1 MAQSQRITVKGV
13 RRREISSEDL
23 AYIYFLMGKAALRA
37 KRERDAEEKAKQRE
51 KKRER

>member
-1 MAQSQRITVKGV
+1 MAQSSRISVKGV

-37 KRERDAEEKAKQRE
+37 KRDRAAQEKAKRRGTQSE
-51 KKRER
+51 